1 MSYKGRVAILVK
13 MIDEGELCC
22 YVLLPRVRIWE
33 KKYFF
38 IIKCHI
44 TGSGSRVQ
52 KVKPV
57 NQTKLGRILSVWFR
71 PCHPQISQK
80 NWVGPGRVRG

>member
-33 KKYFF
+33 KNIF
-38 IIKCHI
+38 
-44 TGSGSRVQ
+44 
-52 KVKPV
+52 
-57 NQTKLGRILSVWFR
+57 LL
-71 PCHPQISQK
+71 
-80 NWVGPGRVRG
+80 